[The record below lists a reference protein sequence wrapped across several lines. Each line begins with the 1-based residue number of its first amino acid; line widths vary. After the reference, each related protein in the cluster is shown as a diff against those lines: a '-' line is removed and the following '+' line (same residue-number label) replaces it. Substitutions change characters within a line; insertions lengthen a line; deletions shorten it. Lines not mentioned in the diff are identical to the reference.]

1 MSFDYST
8 SSYYVIADKAIKRVC
23 PSQYIKFE
31 SCVNPLSGHELAAL
45 TGDACGSDDTEE
57 DAPEIDETAVC
68 NAQSAVEAVI
78 KAVKEKSGLEI
89 RLRYHEQK
97 HWSDGVT
104 GAFWEVENAIQL
116 TPEAQPFAKHITHQE
131 VLDYAE

>member
-8 SSYYVIADKAIKRVC
+8 SSFYVIGDKAVKRLC
-23 PSQYIKFE
+23 PSKYKTFE
-31 SCVNPLSGHELAAL
+31 SCVSQLNGHELAAL
-45 TGDACGSDDTEE
+45 TGDTFESEDLEDDT
-57 DAPEIDETAVC
+57 PSVDEAAVS
-68 NAQSAVEAVI
+68 NAHAAVGEVV

-97 HWSDGVT
+97 HWSDGVS
-104 GAFWEVENAIQL
+104 GAFWEVENAIQF

>member
-8 SSYYVIADKAIKRVC
+8 SSYYVIADKAVKRIC
-23 PSQYIKFE
+23 PAQYKKFE
-31 SCVNPLSGHELAAL
+31 SCVDTLSGHELAAL
-45 TGDACGSDDTEE
+45 TGDACASEE
-57 DAPEIDETAVC
+57 DAPEIDEAAVS
-68 NAQSAVEAVI
+68 NAQSAVETVI

-97 HWSDGVT
+97 HWSDGVA
-104 GAFWEVENAIQL
+104 GAFWEVENAIQF
-116 TPEAQPFAKHITHQE
+116 TPEAQAFANHITHQE